1 MPQNA
6 IIKADGTG
14 DYTTVEAWRI
24 GEQAADYGAPTRA
37 YVFGT
42 VNAGANIILNTAGG
56 NWPNGFELWA
66 IPGQEYNGANHLTC
80 ARITHTGSLLEF
92 ANVDTDVQGLAIAVT
107 GGFNVESIKTS
118 NTIATTQRRLL
129 RLKKL
134 YVESPPSYH
143 GSTYTAEFNA
153 ASYAS
158 GLGSQYNLD
167 IEDVVL
173 YARATNR
180 CIYISGREA
189 NNTFTG
195 RVHRV
200 TVLPTNSGSNAIN
213 GFWLGGGAD
222 SDVTVDKILS
232 LYSEIR
238 PSGIDYA
245 YEGLGGTR
253 TNISTFDETGIV
265 TGVTTATELENY
277 AAGDYRLKST
287 GSGNGAFPQEAAPGY
302 TGELIKSEIT
312 VNAKTLTLEIGVNL
326 ALVKSDIQATGKFLE
341 FTTSEIIDLIKSDL
355 TIDGKI
361 LNIQTGYI
369 ESLNK
374 SDLSVLAKSLNIQTG
389 YNGDLIKSNIIVNGK
404 QVEISAGYSSD
415 LIKSELQVIP
425 KTLEFESADE
435 INLSKSQLLIVGK
448 QLDIQTGYNAEL
460 IKSSLNIQSKNLVI
474 ETTTVI
480 NIEKSALNVVSKQLE
495 FYTEDVINL
504 QKSNLFASEKQ
515 LELIT
520 GQNIDLNYS
529 VLSVN
534 AKLLSFGYV
543 AISLPADRIFTV
555 PVNSSKFTT
564 PVNKKVFTLN

>member
-14 DYTTVEAWRI
+14 DYVTFNDWFVAEALS
-24 GEQAADYGAPTRA
+24 DYGEPTRC
-37 YVFGT
+37 YIFGT
-42 VNAGANIILNTAGG
+42 VNAGANIIFNSASG
-56 NWPNGFELWA
+56 NWPNNWQVRAF
-66 IPGQEYNGANHLTC
+66 PGQEYNGANHTTC
-80 ARITHTGSLLEF
+80 ARITHTASALEF
-92 ANVDTDVQGLAIAVT
+92 ANIDADVQDIAVGVT
-107 GGFNVESIKTS
+107 GGYNVEPIKIS
-118 NTIATTQRRLL
+118 NGVSATARRKITLK
-129 RLKKL
+129 RLYL
-134 YVESPPSYH
+134 ESSPFYH
-143 GSTYTAEFNA
+143 GSSYTAEFNTA
-153 ASYAS
+153 TPAS
-158 GLGSQYNLD
+158 GAGSQYELD
-167 IEDVVL
+167 FEDIVI
-173 YARATNR
+173 YSRASNR
-180 CIYISGREA
+180 GIYISGRA
-189 NNTFTG
+189 DNNSFIGTVK
-195 RVHRV
+195 RI
-200 TVLPTNSGSNAIN
+200 TVLPTNSGSNATN
-213 GFWLGGGAD
+213 GFWLGGGND
-222 SDVTVDKILS
+222 SNVVFDKILS
-232 LYSEIR
+232 LFSEIR
-238 PSGIDYA
+238 SNVTDYQ
-245 YEGLGGTR
+245 YDGLGGTR
-253 TNISTFDETGIV
+253 SNISTRDGSGTV

-287 GSGNGAFPQEAAPGY
+287 GSGNGAFPQAAAPGY
-302 TGELIKSEIT
+302 TGELIKSDLAVSDKALT
-312 VNAKTLTLEIGVNL
+312 VQAGVNL
-326 ALVKSDIQATGKFLE
+326 NLIKSEIQITGKLLDFV
-341 FTTSEIIDLIKSDL
+341 TSQTINLIKSDL
-355 TIDGKI
+355 TIEGKI
-361 LNIQTGYI
+361 LNIETGYI

-374 SDLSVLAKSLNIQTG
+374 SDLSVLSKSLIIQTG
-389 YNGDLIKSNIIVNGK
+389 YNGDLLKSNIIVNGK

-448 QLDIQTGYNAEL
+448 QLDIQIGYNAEL
-460 IKSSLNIQSKNLVI
+460 IKSSLNIEAKNLVI

-480 NIEKSALNVVSKQLE
+480 NIEKSALNVVAKQLE

-504 QKSNLFASEKQ
+504 QKSNLFVIEKQ